1 VPPRP
6 EEDRVDTDFVHLF
19 TMTTKAMK
27 IVKTA
32 ILQEHG
38 VYLGQDHMLEL
49 LWQSGGLTP
58 REIATKLGH
67 AVPTVVKM
75 TQRMESTGLVSRQPD
90 ERDRRLVRIYLTERG
105 RALQEQLTKELA
117 ELELQTIAGLSS
129 DDLAALEHGLTV
141 VLHNMR
147 AARAGLAGMP

>member
-1 VPPRP
+1 
-6 EEDRVDTDFVHLF
+6 VDTNFVHLF

-27 IVKTA
+27 IVKNS

-49 LWQSGGLTP
+49 LWQSDGLTP
-58 REIATKLGH
+58 GEIATKLGH

-75 TQRMESTGLVSRQPD
+75 TQRMETTGLVTRHRD
-90 ERDRRLVRIYLTERG
+90 ERDGRLVRIHLTDRG
-105 RALQEQLTKELA
+105 RELQERLIKELA
-117 ELELQTIAGLSS
+117 EFERQTINGLNE
-129 DDLAALEHGLTV
+129 DDLTALEHGLTV

-147 AARAGLAGMP
+147 AARAGLDGMP

>member
-1 VPPRP
+1 
-6 EEDRVDTDFVHLF
+6 VDTDFVHLF
-19 TMTTKAMK
+19 TMTTKAMR

-49 LWQSGGLTP
+49 LWQSDGLTP

-75 TQRMESTGLVSRQPD
+75 TQRMESTGLVARRPD
-90 ERDRRLVRIYLTERG
+90 ARDRRLVRIYLSDRG
-105 RALQEQLTKELA
+105 AGASGVAVQGVGRFRAA
-117 ELELQTIAGLSS
+117 
-129 DDLAALEHGLTV
+129 DDLPGSAPTIWRLWNTD
-141 VLHNMR
+141 
-147 AARAGLAGMP
+147 

>member
-1 VPPRP
+1 M
-6 EEDRVDTDFVHLF
+6 DTDFVHLF

-49 LWQSGGLTP
+49 LYQSGGLTP

-75 TQRMESTGLVSRQPD
+75 TQRMESTGLVTREPD
-90 ERDRRLVRIYLTERG
+90 EHDRRLVRISLTEHG
-105 RALQEQLTKELA
+105 RRLQEQLTKELA
-117 ELELQTIAGLSS
+117 ELESQTVAGLSA
-129 DDLAALEHGLTV
+129 DDLAALEHGLTL

>member
-1 VPPRP
+1 M
-6 EEDRVDTDFVHLF
+6 EDHVDTDFVHLF
-19 TMTTKAMK
+19 TMTTKAMR

-49 LWQSGGLTP
+49 LWQSDGLTP

-75 TQRMESTGLVSRQPD
+75 TQRMESTGLVARRPD
-90 ERDRRLVRIYLTERG
+90 DRDRRLVRIYLTDHG
-105 RALQEQLTKELA
+105 RELQDLLIQELA
-117 ELELQTIAGLSS
+117 EFERQTIAGLGS

>member
-1 VPPRP
+1 M
-6 EEDRVDTDFVHLF
+6 EDRVDTDFVHLF
-19 TMTTKAMK
+19 TMTTKAMR

-49 LWQSGGLTP
+49 LWQSDGLTP

-75 TQRMESTGLVSRQPD
+75 TQRMESTGLVARRPD
-90 ERDRRLVRIYLTERG
+90 ARDRRLVRIYLSDRG
-105 RALQEQLTKELA
+105 RELQELLFKELA
-117 ELELQTIAGLSS
+117 DFERQTIAGLGS